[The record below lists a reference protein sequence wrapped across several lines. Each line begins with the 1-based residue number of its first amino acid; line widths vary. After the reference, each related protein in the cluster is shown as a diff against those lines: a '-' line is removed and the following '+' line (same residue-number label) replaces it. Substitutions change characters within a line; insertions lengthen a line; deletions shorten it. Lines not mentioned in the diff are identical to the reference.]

1 MTTLLRSANAT
12 TCLVCLLST
21 EALKARTGLIKPA
34 YVKFALIPSS
44 QGTYSLGFEGE
55 TFDINDAALA
65 VVLSLMKENAIS
77 IDDTPALL
85 DHLKFLHMLYNHQ
98 ALEFMDRA
106 T

>member
-1 MTTLLRSANAT
+1 M
-12 TCLVCLLST
+12 LSLPAFT
-21 EALKARTGLIKPA
+21 EALQAKTRLIKPT

-44 QGTYSLGFEGE
+44 QSTYRLGFEGK

-65 VVLSLMKENAIS
+65 VVLSLMKEDAVTM
-77 IDDTPALL
+77 DDTPALL
-85 DHLKFLHMLYNHQ
+85 DHLELLHTLYNHQ